1 MQQFLQIS
9 NWSDHRYESYYQ
21 KKNQNFSLFS
31 RKTKWRIWRKYVG
44 VSWGCDWLPVWFQNG
59 QLVLWLAGNGW
70 FQMFQFVPILQ
81 RWLAVLLRKD
91 DTQIREAFHI
101 FPYVVLKIAMIVMC
115 WSSTGPE
122 YCRRPPLPRPASSDD
137 GSSNSLHSLFL
148 SKTMKR
154 FI

>member
-70 FQMFQFVPILQ
+70 FQLFQFVPILQ
-81 RWLAVLLRKD
+81 IQLAWLLRKAN
-91 DTQIREAFHI
+91 QLIFSVEAQLSFAFI
-101 FPYVVLKIAMIVMC
+101 WPILVQGWMP
-115 WSSTGPE
+115 WDSSCTEWIWVTGPI
-122 YCRRPPLPRPASSDD
+122 CALIWLILAW
-137 GSSNSLHSLFL
+137 
-148 SKTMKR
+148 
-154 FI
+154 